1 MSSTSRSSDHWSEHI
16 AQWRTGTLTR
26 AEYCRQHDLK
36 FHTFIYQLKRQHV
49 QAKALTLVPVQIC
62 AAPAGGALVLHG
74 PNGWS
79 LAMAGNV
86 SPVWLAALLGGL
98 S

>member
-1 MSSTSRSSDHWSEHI
+1 MSSTSRSSDHWPEHI
-16 AQWRTGTLTR
+16 IQWRASTLTR

-36 FHTFIYQLKRQHV
+36 FHTFIYQIKRQQV
-49 QAKALTLVPVQIC
+49 QTKSLTLVPVQIC
-62 AAPAGGALVLHG
+62 AAPANSDLVLHG
-74 PNGWS
+74 PKGWS

-98 S
+98 A